1 MFRILRHLILGIL
14 SLFFIFP
21 FVWMVITSFK
31 PENEIFSNAFHFFPQ
46 NFTLIENYTKAF
58 KENDLLHF
66 LFNGFFVCFAILLI
80 QIIIAYPCAYALSK
94 YKFKGQKFLL
104 VIIVCSLLIPTQAIC
119 VPWYILMYYFGVLDS
134 YLALILP
141 FSISVFGIF
150 LIRQFINCIPNDIIY
165 AARMDGLN
173 EFSILCKIILPLT
186 TPALISFGIF
196 SIVAHWNDY
205 FWPLIAVSSPQYFT
219 PTLGVISFKNNEAGT
234 DYGTLMAASTI
245 VVAPLIIGFL
255 LAQKRFIQGVANTGI
270 K

>member
-1 MFRILRHLILGIL
+1 MFKILRHVFLSIL

-21 FVWMVITSFK
+21 FLWMLISSFK
-31 PENEIFSNAFHFFPQ
+31 PENEFFSSTFNFFPQ
-46 NFTLIENYTKAF
+46 NFSLIENYTKALE
-58 KENDLLHF
+58 ENNLLEF

-80 QIIIAYPCAYALSK
+80 QILIAYPCAYALSK

-104 VIIVCSLLIPTQAIC
+104 IVIICSLLIPTQAIC
-119 VPWYILMYYFGVLDS
+119 IPWYILMHYFGVLDS
-134 YLALILP
+134 YIALILP

-150 LIRQFINCIPNDIIY
+150 LIKQFIDSIPNDIIY
-165 AARMDGLN
+165 AARMDGLS
-173 EFSILCKIILPLT
+173 ELGILLKIILPLS

-205 FWPLIAVSSPQYFT
+205 FWPLIAISSPQYFT

-234 DYGTLMAASTI
+234 DYGALMAASTI
-245 VVAPLIIGFL
+245 IVTPLIISFL
-255 LAQKRFIQGVANTGI
+255 IVQKKFIQGIVNTGM